1 MNREARQVPGISR
14 AFIHWRRLVA
24 INAAIIIGY
33 AIYKIV
39 HDVPDME
46 YVHLLVG
53 YHFGFT
59 KRALIGAI
67 VSLGAD
73 RVPPWLV
80 YVLGSTA
87 LLATAGLYL
96 LLFKKT
102 FGFSQASAPLLVFIM
117 GSPFFLKNFVK
128 TIGYFDIYGCMFA
141 IVMLLIPAR
150 SIAFVVLAA
159 CGSIALIL
167 IHHIHMLLYVPA
179 IAAVVVIR
187 YYCNGHPSKPDIAVG
202 AAMAG
207 LVSAVFIAVQIYG
220 NVPVS
225 QAEFSQFLRS
235 RMGNGGAA
243 TDALSFAYIWFRTL
257 PDEISET
264 WKTMPTNLSTA
275 WAYPILIALHA
286 PLIRYFRDSIRALT
300 SPHHRRVVLAALV
313 LISLGYLVIC
323 VTVFDYARWVSS
335 WAVCMML
342 MLHAVKQLPA
352 SGPVALI
359 AEDDK
364 RALACAI
371 VLTAI
376 PRVGIIRP
384 F

>member
-1 MNREARQVPGISR
+1 MTSR
-14 AFIHWRRLVA
+14 AFIHWRRLIA
-24 INAAIIIGY
+24 INAAIILGY
-33 AIYKIV
+33 TIYKIV
-39 HDVPDME
+39 HDVPDIE

-67 VSLGAD
+67 VSFGAD
-73 RVPPWLV
+73 QVPPWLV
-80 YVLGSTA
+80 YVLGSSA

-102 FGFSQASAPLLVFIM
+102 FGFSQATAPLLVFIA

-128 TIGYFDIYGCMFA
+128 TIGYFDIYGCLFA
-141 IVMLLIPAR
+141 IVMLLVPAR
-150 SIAFVVLAA
+150 SFAFVALAA

-179 IAAVVVIR
+179 IAAIVVVR
-187 YYCNGHPSKPDIAVG
+187 YYLNRHSKPDLALG
-202 AAMAG
+202 AAMAV
-207 LVSAVFIAVQIYG
+207 LVSAVFVTVQIYG

-225 QAEFSQFLRS
+225 QAEFSQYLRS
-235 RMGNGGAA
+235 RMNNGGAA

-264 WKTMPTNLSTA
+264 WRTMPENLSTA

-286 PLIRYFRDSIRALT
+286 PLIRYFRDSIRVLS
-300 SPHHRRVVLAALV
+300 SPLHRRIVFAALMA
-313 LISLGYLVIC
+313 ISLGYLVIC

-352 SGPVALI
+352 SGPVPPIAL
-359 AEDDK
+359 DDK
-364 RALACAI
+364 RALGCAI
-371 VLTAI
+371 ILTAI

>member
-1 MNREARQVPGISR
+1 MNQDSRHVPMISR
-14 AFIHWRRLVA
+14 AFIHWRRLIA

-59 KRALIGAI
+59 KRALIGAL

-73 RVPPWLV
+73 RVSPWLV
-80 YVLGSTA
+80 YVLGSSA

-96 LLFKKT
+96 LLFKRT
-102 FGFSQASAPLLVFIM
+102 FGFSQATSPLLVFIA

-128 TIGYFDIYGCMFA
+128 TIGYFDIYGCLFA
-141 IVMLLIPAR
+141 IVMLLVPAR
-150 SIAFVVLAA
+150 SFAFVVIAT
-159 CGSIALIL
+159 CGSIILIL
-167 IHHIHMLLYVPA
+167 IHHIHMLLYVPT
-179 IAAVVVIR
+179 IAAIVVAR
-187 YYCNGHPSKPDIAVG
+187 YYLNRDISKPDLALG
-202 AAMAG
+202 AAMAV
-207 LVSAVFIAVQIYG
+207 LVSAVFAAVQIYG

-225 QAEFSQFLRS
+225 QAEFEQYLRS
-235 RMGNGGAA
+235 RMSSSGTT

-257 PDEISET
+257 PDEINET
-264 WKTMPTNLSTA
+264 WRTMPANLSTA

-286 PLIRYFRDSIRALT
+286 PLIRYFRDSIRVLT
-300 SPHHRRVVLAALV
+300 SPHHQRLVLAALV
-313 LISLGYLVIC
+313 MITLGYLVIC

-352 SGPVALI
+352 SAPVTPIAL
-359 AEDDK
+359 DDK
-364 RALACAI
+364 RTLGCAI